1 MSIQRILVA
10 VDFSAESELAIQ
22 TAFTMARAFDAVI
35 TLLHVHE
42 LPSMMNPI
50 VPGADNLTDAKLLR
64 SAAEAQIATLRGR
77 LQGRDPRAAVGGGV
91 TIETAVEGGEPADVI
106 IECARTGGFDMIVM
120 GTHGRT
126 GLRRLLVGSV
136 AEAVIR
142 AAPCPVV
149 TVHLP
154 LASAG

>member
-1 MSIQRILVA
+1 MQRILVA
-10 VDFSAESELAIQ
+10 VDFSPESDAAIS
-22 TAFTMARAFDAVI
+22 TAFSFARAFDAVL

-42 LPSMMNPI
+42 LPTVMTGI
-50 VPGADNLTDAKLLR
+50 VPGADSVIDAKLLH
-64 SAAEAQIATLRGR
+64 AAAQAQLASLRGR
-77 LQGRDPRAAVGGGV
+77 LQARDPRIVGGGV
-91 TIETAVEGGEPADVI
+91 TIEIDVEGGVPADVI
-106 IECARTGGFDMIVM
+106 LARARDGAFDLIVM

-136 AEAVIR
+136 AEAVLR

-154 LASAG
+154 QLPPPA

>member
-1 MSIQRILVA
+1 MERILVG
-10 VDFSAESELAIQ
+10 VDFSAESDAAVR
-22 TAFTMARAFDAVI
+22 TAFTFARAFNSSV

-50 VPGADNLTDAKLLR
+50 VPGADNGADSKMLR
-64 SAAEAQIATLRGR
+64 AAAEAELARFRSHLHE
-77 LQGRDPRAAVGGGV
+77 RDPRSLEGGIR
-91 TIETAVEGGEPADVI
+91 IETLVAGGIPAEAI
-106 IECARTGGFDMIVM
+106 LEHARAGAFDLIVV
-120 GTHGRT
+120 GTHGLT

-142 AAPCPVV
+142 NAPCPVV

-154 LASAG
+154 LRELR